1 MGPESEALAAAMRGY
16 GVAAEMLPR
25 ATVETIRLGRRHTS
39 GKECLPMTVTA
50 GALLERLERGGDEP
64 LVFFMPGSNGPCR
77 FGMYR
82 QLHQMIVDRLGH
94 GARVGIWSP
103 PDSDYFEGVPPG
115 LGAIV
120 LAGCA
125 AFGMLEDAL
134 RDVRPVESRAG
145 AAAEIHARHAAELSR
160 VVEAAARGDLSGK
173 RVLLE
178 VFSGRLYG
186 IRDVVAR
193 AARELRAVK
202 LDRAWPTV
210 LLVGEIYVR
219 SDPASNGYVADE
231 LERRGLRVR
240 LEPVVEYLQYSEYN
254 QFRRG
259 LKRGVKDAL
268 QAGLR
273 SRIVHGI
280 QHAVA
285 HELGWPSHPRVEDL
299 VETAR
304 PYLGPDLEHEAVM
317 AIGLP
322 LWAHRSGLID
332 GVVNAGP
339 LECMPSKLAEA
350 QLVHVGTEEGLHSM
364 TLALNGDP
372 LDPETLD
379 DFAYEVRERFRARAL
394 RRGLQPA
401 ERSI

>member
-1 MGPESEALAAAMRGY
+1 
-16 GVAAEMLPR
+16 VD
-25 ATVETIRLGRRHTS
+25 TIRLGRRHTS

-50 GALLERLERGGDEP
+50 GALLERLERAGDER
-64 LVFFMPGSNGPCR
+64 LAFFMPSSNGPCR

-94 GARVGIWSP
+94 GAKVGIWSP

-125 AFGMLEDAL
+125 AFGALEDAL

-145 AAAEIHARHAAELSR
+145 ATAEIHARHARALSR
-160 VVEAAARGDLSGK
+160 AIESAARGDLSGK

-186 IRDVVAR
+186 ITEVVAR
-193 AARELRAVK
+193 AARELRAV
-202 LDRAWPTV
+202 RESRPWPTV

-219 SDPASNGYVADE
+219 SDPAANGFVADE

-285 HELGWPSHPRVEDL
+285 HELGWPAHPRVEDL

-304 PYLGPDLEHEAVM
+304 PYLGPDLEHEAVL
-317 AIGLP
+317 AVGLP
-322 LWAHRSGLID
+322 LWSYRNGLID

-350 QLVHVGTEEGLHSM
+350 QLVHVGSQEGLHSM

-379 DFAYEVRERFRARAL
+379 DFAYEVRERFRKRTSP
-394 RRGLQPA
+394 RRTASSP
-401 ERSI
+401 